1 MRLVNARNGDV
12 VARDVEIAATRATR
26 RTGLLGRDALDPAT
40 AFILSPC
47 FSVHTAFMRFPI
59 DVVFLD
65 ADGVVQRVVA
75 MPAWRIAIDV
85 RARAVIEMAAGS
97 ARDVRAGDRLYLSE
111 VSGTSAAVLSSFT
124 SPSLRRF
131 SSSPGALA
139 QME

>member
-1 MRLVNARNGDV
+1 MRLINARTGDV
-12 VARDVEIAATRATR
+12 VAQEVEIAATRASR
-26 RTGLLGRDALDPAT
+26 NKGLLGRDSLDPAT

-59 DVVFLD
+59 DVVFVD
-65 ADGVVQRVVA
+65 ADGMVQRVVA

-97 ARDVRAGDRLYLSE
+97 AGDLRAGDRVYLSD
-111 VSGTSAAVLSSFT
+111 VSRTSVAVLSSFT

-131 SSSPGALA
+131 SASPAALM